1 METDDHNIFESQQK
15 LIEGTQN
22 LKQLT
27 STGAK
32 NFFQLYQAKTVTEN
46 IQDTITTR

>member
-32 NFFQLYQAKTVTEN
+32 KFFYQAKTATEN